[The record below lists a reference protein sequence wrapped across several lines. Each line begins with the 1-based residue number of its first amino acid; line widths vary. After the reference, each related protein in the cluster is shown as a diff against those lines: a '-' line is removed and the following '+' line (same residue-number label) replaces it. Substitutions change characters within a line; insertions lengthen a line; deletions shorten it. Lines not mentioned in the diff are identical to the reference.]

1 MYVIETICVAG
12 RITDLKVLMLD
23 NGQLVAT
30 WTSPG
35 DDYDS
40 GSVSGYRFVVADNI
54 SHLLDP
60 NSDKQTL
67 VGFTQP
73 DEAATQTS
81 YQFEVRADDDK

>member
-1 MYVIETICVAG
+1 
-12 RITDLKVLMLD
+12 MLD

-60 NSDKQTL
+60 NSGKQAL

-81 YQFEVRADDDK
+81 YQFEVRAADDK